1 MTNTSQKAIFMRFS
15 DPNHALQ
22 IYILIH
28 IPNNHFPAK
37 LKSYRHQK
45 SQSRAASSS
54 SPCSELGRPHSQP
67 RFISA
72 LTVVAPA
79 KLCPLR
85 ARPLGLTA
93 ERPSAA
99 LAALGRMTRPPSC
112 SKQSTKQQAK
122 LQAVPIAAGSS
133 DEISNELSDEDSGQ
147 TSGAKTLEIEL
158 RQ

>member
-28 IPNNHFPAK
+28 IPNNHFPAR

-54 SPCSELGRPHSQP
+54 SPCSELGRTHSQP
-67 RFISA
+67 RFIPA

-99 LAALGRMTRPPSC
+99 NAALGRMTRPPSC
-112 SKQSTKQQAK
+112 SKQSSKLSCKLCLLPLEAPTRSPTSSPTKTAVRRAAPK
-122 LQAVPIAAGSS
+122 LW
-133 DEISNELSDEDSGQ
+133 
-147 TSGAKTLEIEL
+147 
-158 RQ
+158 R